1 MEEKLKIS
9 MAAEYAVRCVLF
21 LSKNYGRVV
30 PRREVAKA
38 MDIPEQFLVKIAH
51 DLSRAGIITILQGRK
66 GGYRL
71 NRDPGSVTVLD
82 VLEVFT
88 GRIALNL
95 CVKNPEFCKNS
106 RNCPLREVWVE
117 ATDILRKKLGEVT
130 FQNILSRDPSFSQ
143 EKGKL

>member
-1 MEEKLKIS
+1 

-21 LSKNYGRVV
+21 LAQNYGKVV

-38 MDIPEQFLVKIAH
+38 MDIPDQFLVKIAH
-51 DLSRAGIITILQGRK
+51 DLSRAGIITILQGRR

-71 NRDPGSVTVLD
+71 NRDPASITILD

-95 CVKNPEFCKNS
+95 CVKNPELCKNS
-106 RNCPLREVWVE
+106 KVCPLRKVWIS

-130 FQNILSRDPSFSQ
+130 FQSILSGDPSISQ